1 MNPRL
6 EKNESL
12 IAILIVMA
20 TFVIFAGWADGRLVG
35 AFYSRVFQTEVT
47 LAETITVSEY
57 ELIYPAM
64 KTDDALNGDPTEP
77 DDRNIEE
84 EYIKIPKV
92 EIPAGATARVFIPFD
107 FYNLRNPDRVTISK
121 PASRTISASFRTS
134 DEKSVHVTFTDDN
147 ELLQSPHNYVDI
159 RKLESYSDVIAAY
172 DETIN
177 DWTDHWNRSQRA
189 GVIVGIVLASL
200 IAFGFYLIKKGSEN
214 VTNTTLFGFS
224 IAIIIVSILDLLFV
238 MAYVFPHLR

>member
-1 MNPRL
+1 
-6 EKNESL
+6 
-12 IAILIVMA
+12 
-20 TFVIFAGWADGRLVG
+20 
-35 AFYSRVFQTEVT
+35 
-47 LAETITVSEY
+47 
-57 ELIYPAM
+57 M

-84 EYIKIPKV
+84 EYSKILKV

-177 DWTDHWNRSQRA
+177 DWTDHWNRSQQA

-200 IAFGFYLIKKGSEN
+200 IAIGFYLIKKGSEN